1 MAEFLH
7 NMSMQALN
15 RKNDNI
21 LLDDENITDLV
32 TNIIALLRQQSKKSQ
47 QRQRLIDKLIA
58 TISSTLI

>member
-58 TISSTLI
+58 TISSILI